1 MSRPVLIDLFCKAG
15 GAAEGYYRA
24 GFDVIGVDHDPQP
37 NYPRH
42 CQFIQADV
50 WALTPQFFMGADA
63 VHASPECQGYTSMRH
78 AKGAKG
84 RPREIGRARAML
96 AALGLPY
103 VIENVEQAKVDMIEP
118 IRLCG
123 SMFGL
128 GAQGHYL
135 ERHRLF
141 ESNIAIS
148 APGPC
153 AHKKPVIGIYGG
165 HARNRAAKHGGR
177 GTRDVWEGG
186 HNAAASQALGI
197 DWMTLDELS
206 EAIPPAFTEH
216 LGHQLLAH
224 IQAQRSAA

>member
-1 MSRPVLIDLFCKAG
+1 MTRPLLIDLFCKAG
-15 GAAEGYYRA
+15 GCAKGYYQA
-24 GFDVIGVDHDPQP
+24 GFDVIGVDWEPQP
-37 NYPRH
+37 NYPY
-42 CQFIQADV
+42 QFIRADV
-50 WALTPQFFMGADA
+50 WGLSPAFFAAADA
-63 VHASPECQGYTSMRH
+63 VHASPECQGYSALRH

-84 RPREIGRARAML
+84 RPQEIGRIRKIL
-96 AALGLPY
+96 QGLGLPY
-103 VIENVEQAKVDMIEP
+103 VIENVEMAAFDMIEP
-118 IRLCG
+118 IKLCG

-141 ESNIAIS
+141 ESNVAIS

-153 AHKKPVIGIYGG
+153 AHKKPVIGVYGG

-177 GTRDVWEGG
+177 GTKDVWIGG
-186 HNAAASQALGI
+186 HSRAASEALGI

-216 LGHQLLAH
+216 LGRQLLAH

>member
-1 MSRPVLIDLFCKAG
+1 MTRPLLIDLFCKAG
-15 GAAEGYYRA
+15 GAAAGYESA
-24 GFDVIGVDHDPQP
+24 GFDVIGVDWNPQP
-37 NYPRH
+37 NYPY
-42 CQFIQADV
+42 QFVEADV
-50 WALTPQFFMGADA
+50 WALEPSFFAAADA
-63 VHASPECQGYTSMRH
+63 VHASPECQGYTALRH

-84 RPREIGRARAML
+84 RPQEIGRIRRILQGL
-96 AALGLPY
+96 AVPY
-103 VIENVEQAKVDMIEP
+103 VIENVEMAAFDMIEP
-118 IRLCG
+118 VKLCG

-128 GAQGHYL
+128 GAQGCHL

-177 GTRDVWEGG
+177 GTKDVWEGG

-216 LGHQLLAH
+216 LGRQLLAH